1 MCNMF
6 RKDFGLYLREIRIK
20 SGLTQETISFESGIS
35 RSHIAMIEA
44 GKRDVTL
51 SALFKIS
58 RALNLPLYKLFEFD
72 DLNKYQFD
80 VEDLYK

>member
-1 MCNMF
+1 M
-6 RKDFGLYLREIRIK
+6 REIRIK

-58 RALNLPLYKLFEFD
+58 RALNLPLHKIFEFD
-72 DLNKYQFD
+72 DLNKYKFD

>member
-58 RALNLPLYKLFEFD
+58 RALNLPLYKIFEFD
-72 DLNKYQFD
+72 DLNKYKFD